1 MFKFF
6 SYKLRRLAS
15 KVLARVDAVASTT
28 IRLIDVFLTLSGHCR
43 GYSRLFWASQ
53 DYICEYRYLYLTSMD
68 AYTWM
73 TVF

>member
-28 IRLIDVFLTLSGHCR
+28 IRLIDVLFHG
-43 GYSRLFWASQ
+43 SRDLISYEINFKPNEGRLE
-53 DYICEYRYLYLTSMD
+53 YIQ
-68 AYTWM
+68 
-73 TVF
+73 VK